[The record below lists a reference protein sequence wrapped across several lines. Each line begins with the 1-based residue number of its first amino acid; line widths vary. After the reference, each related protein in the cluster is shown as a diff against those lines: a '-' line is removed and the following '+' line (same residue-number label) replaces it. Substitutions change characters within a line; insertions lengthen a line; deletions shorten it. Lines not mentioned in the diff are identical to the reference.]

1 MGRAHGPSAG
11 YRNSHRGHGGG
22 PSHIWERISLISGSS
37 SDLTV
42 VVEDERL
49 IAVAKPA
56 GQAMAAGG
64 GVEAADTLQAAVAG
78 HIGSKAF
85 IVHRLDRETSGLV
98 VFAKTADAHR
108 DLSRQF
114 EERQV
119 TKRYLAVLS
128 GHVEGRSGEISEPLR
143 EFGSGRVGVDPKG
156 REAIT
161 RWELRERL
169 RDADLLEV
177 SPLTG
182 RRHQIRVHCYA
193 IGHPIL
199 GDTRYGEPR
208 PVGGAARLM
217 LHAEELIL
225 ADGRLLS
232 AEPPPDFVEVLERC
246 R

>member
-1 MGRAHGPSAG
+1 LRAPSFPG
-11 YRNSHRGHGGG
+11 
-22 PSHIWERISLISGSS
+22 L
-37 SDLTV
+37 LV
-42 VVEDERL
+42 VYEDERL

-64 GVEAADTLQAAVAG
+64 GVHVADTLQAAVAG

-85 IVHRLDRETSGLV
+85 IVHRLDRETSGIV
-98 VFAKTADAHR
+98 VFAKTAEVHR
-108 DLSRQF
+108 ELSRQF

-119 TKRYLAVLS
+119 SKRYLALVL
-128 GHVEGRSGEISEPLR
+128 GHVADPNGEVNEPLR
-143 EFGSGRVGVDPKG
+143 EFGSGRVGVDPNG
-156 REAIT
+156 RDAVT

-169 RDADLLEV
+169 ADADLLEV
-177 SPLTG
+177 WPLTG

-217 LHAEELIL
+217 LHAAELALSDGLRL
-225 ADGRLLS
+225 A
-232 AEPPPDFVEVLERC
+232 AEPPAEFARIVAEQRSGRSGEAAPP
-246 R
+246 

>member
-1 MGRAHGPSAG
+1 LRAPSFPG
-11 YRNSHRGHGGG
+11 
-22 PSHIWERISLISGSS
+22 L
-37 SDLTV
+37 LV
-42 VVEDERL
+42 VYEDERL

-64 GVEAADTLQAAVAG
+64 GVHVADTLQAAVAG

-85 IVHRLDRETSGLV
+85 IVHRLDRETSGIV
-98 VFAKTADAHR
+98 VFAKTAEVHR
-108 DLSRQF
+108 ELSRQF

-119 TKRYLAVLS
+119 SKPYLALVL
-128 GHVEGRSGEISEPLR
+128 GHVADPNGEVNEPLR
-143 EFGSGRVGVDPKG
+143 EFGSGRVGVDPNG
-156 REAIT
+156 RDAVT

-169 RDADLLEV
+169 ADADLLEV
-177 SPLTG
+177 WPLTG

-217 LHAEELIL
+217 LHAAELALSDGLRL
-225 ADGRLLS
+225 A
-232 AEPPPDFVEVLERC
+232 AEPPAEFARIVAEQRSGRSGEAAPP
-246 R
+246 